1 MGAMGLS
8 FSSIRGRLDRAGMV
22 LSSLCAVHCVL
33 GIVIVAGLGL
43 GGGLLLDPSI
53 HRYGLVM
60 ATIIA
65 GVAIGAGAIQHR
77 RATPFVVAMT
87 GLSFMGGGLAVEHGV
102 EEAVLTVIGV
112 SLVAL
117 GHVLNVRG
125 LKLRS
130 AGLRTST

>member
-1 MGAMGLS
+1 MAQV
-8 FSSIRGRLDRAGMV
+8 FPWIRGRLDRVGMF
-22 LSSLCAVHCVL
+22 LSCLCAVHCVT
-33 GIVIVAGLGL
+33 GIVVMAVLGL
-43 GGGLLLDPSI
+43 GGGWLLNPDL

-65 GVAIGAGAIQHR
+65 GVAIGVGAIQHR
-77 RATPFVVAMT
+77 RAAPFVVAMT
-87 GLSFMGGGLAVEHGV
+87 GLSFMGGGLAVPHGV
-102 EEAVLTVIGV
+102 EEAILTIIGV

-130 AGLRTST
+130 ASLRETA

>member
-1 MGAMGLS
+1 MAQV
-8 FSSIRGRLDRAGMV
+8 FPWIRGRLDRVGMF
-22 LSSLCAVHCVL
+22 LSCLCAVHCVT
-33 GIVIVAGLGL
+33 GIVVMAVLGL
-43 GGGLLLDPSI
+43 GGGWLLNPDL

-65 GVAIGAGAIQHR
+65 GVAIGVGAIQHR
-77 RATPFVVAMT
+77 RAAPFVVAMT
-87 GLSFMGGGLAVEHGV
+87 GLSFMGGGLAVPHGV
-102 EEAVLTVIGV
+102 EEAVLTIIGV

-130 AGLRTST
+130 ASLRETA

>member
-1 MGAMGLS
+1 MS
-8 FSSIRGRLDRAGMV
+8 KVFPWIRGRLDRAGMF
-22 LSSLCAVHCVL
+22 LSCLCAVHCVA

-65 GVAIGAGAIQHR
+65 GVAIGVGAVQHR
-77 RATPFVVAMT
+77 RAAPFVVAMT

-117 GHVLNVRG
+117 GHLLNVRG
-125 LKLRS
+125 LRRRS
-130 AGLRTST
+130 ASLRGAA